1 MTSIDR
7 RPSRSLSLVL
17 LVTAFAVTA
26 CTSISNPFD
35 RPTESSDVN
44 TLPQNYKG
52 ELLAFMQTYLNDP
65 TNVRDAQ
72 IADPALRP
80 VGSSD
85 RYVVCLRYN
94 AKDSQGRYMGAKES
108 VAVYLRGRF
117 NQLVSAT
124 GEICKGAVYQPFPE
138 LQMLKR

>member
-1 MTSIDR
+1 MTSMDC
-7 RPSRSLSLVL
+7 PSRLVPLVL
-17 LVTAFAVTA
+17 IAALALAGCSSVP
-26 CTSISNPFD
+26 NPFA
-35 RPTESSDVN
+35 PSAESSDVN
-44 TLPQNYKG
+44 TFPPNYRS

-65 TNVRDAQ
+65 TDVREAQ
-72 IADPALRP
+72 IAEPALKR

-94 AKDSQGRYMGAKES
+94 AKDSQGRYMGAKDS

-124 GEICKGAVYQPFPE
+124 GEICKGAVFQPFPE
-138 LQMLKR
+138 MQALKR

>member
-1 MTSIDR
+1 MDC
-7 RPSRSLSLVL
+7 PSRLLPLVL
-17 LVTAFAVTA
+17 IAALALAG
-26 CTSISNPFD
+26 C
-35 RPTESSDVN
+35 SSLPDPWAPPAEPDVN
-44 TLPQNYKG
+44 LFPANYKS

-65 TNVRDAQ
+65 TDVREAQ
-72 IADPALRP
+72 IAEPVLKR

-94 AKDSQGRYMGAKES
+94 AKDSQGRYIGAKDS

-138 LQMLKR
+138 MQALKR

>member
-1 MTSIDR
+1 MTSMDF
-7 RPSRSLSLVL
+7 PSRLLPLVL
-17 LVTAFAVTA
+17 IAALALAGCSSV
-26 CTSISNPFD
+26 SNPFA
-35 RPTESSDVN
+35 RPAESSDVN
-44 TLPQNYKG
+44 TFPQNYKS

-65 TNVRDAQ
+65 TDVREAQ
-72 IADPALRP
+72 IAEPVLKP

-94 AKDSQGRYMGAKES
+94 AKDSQGRYMGAKDS

-124 GEICKGAVYQPFPE
+124 GEVCKGAAYQPFPE
-138 LQMLKR
+138 LQALKR

>member
-1 MTSIDR
+1 MTSMDF
-7 RPSRSLSLVL
+7 PSRLLPLVL
-17 LVTAFAVTA
+17 IAALALAGCSSVP
-26 CTSISNPFD
+26 NPFA
-35 RPTESSDVN
+35 PPAESSDVN
-44 TLPQNYKG
+44 TFPPNYRS

-65 TNVRDAQ
+65 TDVREAQ
-72 IADPALRP
+72 IADPALKR

-94 AKDSQGRYMGAKES
+94 AKDSQGRYMGAKDS

-124 GEICKGAVYQPFPE
+124 GEICKGVVFQPFPE
-138 LQMLKR
+138 MQALKR